1 MLTCGLNTIGNMR
14 FVLTH
19 SSSLCFFKVY
29 FSNCLWIC
37 YMLMN
42 ETESFVTTKKIRMS
56 MNHMGRQGKA

>member
-14 FVLTH
+14 FDLHTVQVYA
-19 SSSLCFFKVY
+19 FFKVY
-29 FSNCLWIC
+29 FSNCLWIY

-56 MNHMGRQGKA
+56 MNHMGSQGKA

>member
-1 MLTCGLNTIGNMR
+1 MR
-14 FVLTH
+14 FKYHWEHEVCTYTQ
-19 SSSLCFFKVY
+19 FKFML
-29 FSNCLWIC
+29 FSKFIFLIVFGYIC